1 MDLHILLLIRHTI
14 LRIAKRLIATAC
26 RNQSLTEKA
35 LLHTYLH
42 DLNNKSG
49 QRLKWQ
55 NKQHR
60 VTNKDFKRRPPSIEY
75 RNTTSFVKINL
86 F

>member
-14 LRIAKRLIATAC
+14 LRIAKRLIA

-42 DLNNKSG
+42 DFNNKSG

-75 RNTTSFVKINL
+75 RNRTSFVKINL